1 MRATTTHRWSGSI
14 SRITAAP
21 SRSFGTCSAGPPAAS
36 MTAPRTPPAEAV
48 GARGGRVL
56 SSRRQR
62 QRAILAA
69 MAVLGI
75 LLGALA
81 FDLQWLDSSLQAA
94 TYDTFITQAP
104 AK

>member
-1 MRATTTHRWSGSI
+1 
-14 SRITAAP
+14 
-21 SRSFGTCSAGPPAAS
+21 
-36 MTAPRTPPAEAV
+36 
-48 GARGGRVL
+48 VL

-81 FDLQWLDSSLQAA
+81 FNIQWLDSNEQAA

-104 AK
+104 AKTSNQVTIVALDDKTQVPARSGGSPALERPIGAAAVA